1 MPRPRVIIADDH
13 ALMAEGI
20 QRLLAAHYDVIGIC
34 SNGRKL
40 VEEARVKNPDII
52 VLDIGMPE
60 LNGIEAARQLKLWS
74 SRVRLVFVT
83 QQLDLDYLRAAFQ
96 AGGLGYVAKQSASTE
111 LITAVKSVYYGRP
124 FVTPLLADTMTA
136 VELERATTGQL
147 PGKMVLTAR
156 QREVLQLV
164 AEGRTVKEISSILSI
179 SPKTVEYHK
188 SALMNELGLR
198 TTAELTRYALARG
211 LLLHRDT

>member
-1 MPRPRVIIADDH
+1 MARPRVIIADDH

-40 VEEARVKNPDII
+40 VEDARLKNPDII

-60 LNGIEAARQLKLWS
+60 LNGIEAARQLKL
-74 SRVRLVFVT
+74 
-83 QQLDLDYLRAAFQ
+83 RAAFQ

-111 LITAVKSVYYGRP
+111 LITAVRSVYYGRP

-136 VELERATTGQL
+136 IELERAI
-147 PGKMVLTAR
+147 
-156 QREVLQLV
+156 
-164 AEGRTVKEISSILSI
+164 TVQQ
-179 SPKTVEYHK
+179 
-188 SALMNELGLR
+188 AG
-198 TTAELTRYALARG
+198 
-211 LLLHRDT
+211 